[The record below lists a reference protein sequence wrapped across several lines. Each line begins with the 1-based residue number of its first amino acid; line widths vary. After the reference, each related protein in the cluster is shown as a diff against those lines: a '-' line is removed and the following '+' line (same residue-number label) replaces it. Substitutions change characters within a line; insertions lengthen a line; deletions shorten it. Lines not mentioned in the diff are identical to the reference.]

1 MIFLNETKNLISY
14 SEFDDLKNHKDVF
27 LNLALKLEN
36 IMNNM
41 INKVWKENPN
51 ITIKNDFKKFTR
63 DNCMIIIA
71 YNNNKPIGFI
81 VINTDIKIKVGY
93 IHMLF
98 VKKEFQGKGS
108 IGKGLLERSKIFFK
122 NTKAKSISVGTPWK
136 NINGKKFYKKMG
148 FKEESI
154 GYMLDI

>member
-1 MIFLNETKNLISY
+1 MNNTKNIISY
-14 SEFDDLKNHKDVF
+14 SSYDDLKNHKDVF
-27 LNLALKLEN
+27 LKLGFELEN
-36 IMNNM
+36 TMNN
-41 INKVWKENPN
+41 IISNIWKEDPN
-51 ITIKNDFKKFTR
+51 ITLKNDFKKFTK

-71 YNNNKPIGFI
+71 YNNSNPIGFI
-81 VINTDIKIKVGY
+81 VINTDIKFEVGY

-98 VKKEFQGKGS
+98 VEKEFQGKGN
-108 IGKGLLERSKIFFK
+108 IGKGLLERSKVFFK

-148 FKEESI
+148 FKEESV